1 MNQNDTRAA
10 LEAAARSTYNAYWDV
25 KDAALKQHVWTRDQ
39 DVGTEMPTS
48 LMWEDG
54 TPAILLEGL
63 ALIDRTRTMI
73 ENVFPLAPMR

>member
-1 MNQNDTRAA
+1 
-10 LEAAARSTYNAYWDV
+10 
-25 KDAALKQHVWTRDQ
+25 
-39 DVGTEMPTS
+39 MPTS